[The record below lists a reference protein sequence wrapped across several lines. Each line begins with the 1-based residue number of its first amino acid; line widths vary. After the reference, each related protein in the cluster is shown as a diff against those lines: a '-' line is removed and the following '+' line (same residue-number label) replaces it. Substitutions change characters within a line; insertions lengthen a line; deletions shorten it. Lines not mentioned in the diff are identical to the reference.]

1 MMKMDNRGSS
11 VVEAAIYY
19 PIIIMVVLVVI
30 VLSLFKLDQ
39 CVMQADA
46 SVSAMNIQMEQDRVK
61 KGRWQRNYLANVGV
75 NAEDHILAA
84 GSETKESDGIW
95 NTGYC
100 LRMIFCSQY
109 TATRNNAMISI
120 FDAQT
125 TPEYWVYGKPYE
137 TAAALQTARMDD
149 KGELEY
155 KTGYSWNAYIS
166 SQYGGSW

>member
-1 MMKMDNRGSS
+1 MKKMDNRGSS

-39 CVMQADA
+39 CVVQADA

-84 GSETKESDGIW
+84 GAETKKIEGFWD
-95 NTGYC
+95 TGNG
-100 LRMIFCSQY
+100 LQTIFCSQY

-120 FDAQT
+120 FDVQT

-137 TAAALQTARMDD
+137 IAAALQTARMDD

-155 KTGYSWNAYIS
+155 KTGYSWNAYIN

>member
-1 MMKMDNRGSS
+1 MKKMDNRGSS

-61 KGRWQRNYLANVGV
+61 KGARQSIYSVNTGV
-75 NAEDHILAA
+75 NVEDHILSA
-84 GSETKESDGIW
+84 GSETKNSSGFW

-100 LRMIFCSQY
+100 LREIYVSKY
-109 TATRNNAMISI
+109 TATRNNSVIPVLNT
-120 FDAQT
+120 QT
-125 TPEYWVYGKPYE
+125 TPEYWVSGKPYE
-137 TAAALQTARMDD
+137 TAAALQTVRMDD
-149 KGELEY
+149 RGELEY
-155 KTGYSWNAYIS
+155 KTGYTWEEYIRY
-166 SQYGGSW
+166 QYGGGW